1 MASKF
6 LLHLCV
12 LPENEKIF
20 GFEACFHAVSA
31 YVNADPVYQGAPT
44 FSYAVGSYIIDKAGT
59 LSGPAD
65 PALAA
70 ALSEKGFTAA

>member
-1 MASKF
+1 MELAYNVTGEQRKE
-6 LLHLCV
+6 LMT
-12 LPENEKIF
+12 
-20 GFEACFHAVSA
+20 AVSA

-44 FSYAVGSYIIDKAGT
+44 FSYAVGGYIIDKAGT

-65 PALAA
+65 PALTA

>member
-1 MASKF
+1 MELAYNVIGEQRKER
-6 LLHLCV
+6 LT
-12 LPENEKIF
+12 
-20 GFEACFHAVSA
+20 AVSA